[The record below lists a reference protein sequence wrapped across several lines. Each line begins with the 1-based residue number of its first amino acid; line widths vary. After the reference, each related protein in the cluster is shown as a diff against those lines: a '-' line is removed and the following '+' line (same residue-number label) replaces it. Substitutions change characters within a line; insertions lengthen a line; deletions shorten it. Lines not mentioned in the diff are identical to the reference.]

1 MSYRNILAVA
11 LVAGVLISCGGGGSP
26 GLPPTTTTTTGSGNG
41 TGGSTQAPVAA
52 AKVTVDVFNGAGT
65 STTSISG
72 VEIAQVK
79 AVLKDANGAPVPG
92 SIVTFSEAGGSLL
105 TYSPTSKTALTDAT
119 GTAVVEIRAASS
131 ANTGATAV
139 AAAGV
144 VAGVAVTSQKAIAI
158 TSAPSSGA
166 TDPQILASAIN
177 FLDVNPADSSIV
189 LKGSGGNGRLESATL
204 RFRIV
209 DSNNSPV
216 KGAAATFSVT
226 PAANVTLNIPT
237 ATSDSDGV
245 VVTTVSS
252 QTTPTAV
259 VVKATITGKAVS
271 TQSDQL
277 TVTTGIATQAGF
289 DMSASKY
296 NLNFNKTGD
305 KSTVLVRVRDANG
318 NPVADGVPIVFTA
331 DYGVVGTS
339 TRGGCVTSGGACT
352 VDFLVQDPRPAD
364 GTPATV
370 TATTALGDGS
380 TIGKQ
385 LAFRMVD
392 VGLLNVYNTSA
403 GGAVVSA
410 VNKTGCAAETF
421 SAYAGTPAN
430 FPPAAG
436 TTITVKPI
444 SSGMTGTLKSASPVA
459 DQLGAT
465 AARVRVDFELN
476 LTNVTP
482 SPCVVGGANT
492 ATANFD
498 IEFSADGVV
507 TTRNVMVS
515 YPTN

>member
-11 LVAGVLISCGGGGSP
+11 LVAGALISCGGGGSP
-26 GLPPTTTTTTGSGNG
+26 GLPPATPPATGTGSG
-41 TGGSTQAPVAA
+41 GSTDQAPAAAA
-52 AKVTVDVFNGAGT
+52 AKVTVDVFNGSGA

-79 AVLKDANGAPVPG
+79 AVLKDAKGAPVPG
-92 SIVTFSEAGGSLL
+92 AIVTFSEAGGSLL
-105 TYSPTSKTALTDAT
+105 TYSPASKTALTDAT

-131 ANTGATAV
+131 SNTGATAV
-139 AAAGV
+139 AAAGM

-158 TSAPSSGA
+158 TSAPSSGT

-252 QTTPTAV
+252 KSVATAV
-259 VVKATITGKAVS
+259 VVKATIDGKTIS

-277 TVTTGIATQAGF
+277 TVTTGVATQSGF

-296 NLNFNKTGD
+296 NLNLNKTGD
-305 KSTVLVRVRDANG
+305 KSTVTVRVRDANG

-339 TRGGCVTSGGACT
+339 TRGGCVTSGGACS
-352 VDFLVQDPRPAD
+352 VDYLVQDPRPAD
-364 GTPATV
+364 GMPATV
-370 TATTALGDGS
+370 TATTQLGDG
-380 TIGKQ
+380 TAIGKQ
-385 LAFRMVD
+385 LLFRMVD
-392 VGLLNVYNTSA
+392 AALLDVFNASTNGVPVTT
-403 GGAVVSA
+403 
-410 VNKTGCAAETF
+410 VNANGCAAQTF
-421 SAYAGTPAN
+421 SYFVGTPAN

-436 TTITVKPI
+436 TTIAIKPVT
-444 SSGMTGTLKSASPVA
+444 SGLKATLKSASPVS
-459 DQLGAT
+459 DLLNPVPS
-465 AARVRVDFELN
+465 RVGLDFELD
-476 LTNVTP
+476 LSALPTNACT
-482 SPCVVGGANT
+482 GTGNT
-492 ATANFD
+492 AQAQFD
-498 IEFSADGVV
+498 VEFSVDGIV
-507 TTRNVMVS
+507 TKQRLTVN
-515 YPTN
+515 YAK